1 MIPNLYDKCFGIR
14 GHLRLDLFCWRKT
27 EKTIGMGSSA
37 DSQNRSEW
45 KGRHRGRLVRQSQPP
60 VEKNRL
66 SNGYDDDD
74 DFVKGRLVL
83 IRFFKVYIKILFGY
97 HYENTSM

>member
-1 MIPNLYDKCFGIR
+1 MFRDKRALEIGFVLLEEDR
-14 GHLRLDLFCWRKT
+14 
-27 EKTIGMGSSA
+27 KTIGMGSSA